1 MARSLSVTTVVLAV
15 LALTSSMLA
24 AAAAGT
30 SPPFIQLEPSV
41 AQPGE
46 TVRVSGRGPALD
58 AETCI
63 VRFNGMK
70 IDADCLWGE
79 SGTIS
84 GAFVVP
90 ADTETGTTAAVWVC
104 WPDCSNS
111 NELAFSAVKPAY
123 WQAVTE
129 LKIVAPF
136 VEVPDVTCL
145 QVDEAAARV
154 KQAGFEVVID
164 RGRGDVVTDQ
174 EPRPGP
180 EVQLPLDVPVV
191 LLLLDVPVPD
201 LSGRTYDEART
212 TLESTCLA
220 ISAVDGVI
228 GGVVEVQDP
237 GPAVLVSGGTP
248 VSVTMSGPAPGPDPE
263 PGPNPE
269 PEPEPVPEP
278 EPNPEPVPEPEPNP
292 EPVPEPEPIDE
303 VDSVSFPVTGTGSV
317 LAVLAF
323 LLAAGLLTNALRRRA
338 QGNHGSG
345 GQVRVTP
352 RPGAGPTFV
361 TTSNDEHSRDHIITV
376 VPEEI
381 GRSTTVEEVTS

>member
-1 MARSLSVTTVVLAV
+1 
-15 LALTSSMLA
+15 
-24 AAAAGT
+24 
-30 SPPFIQLEPSV
+30 
-41 AQPGE
+41 
-46 TVRVSGRGPALD
+46 
-58 AETCI
+58 
-63 VRFNGMK
+63 
-70 IDADCLWGE
+70 
-79 SGTIS
+79 
-84 GAFVVP
+84 
-90 ADTETGTTAAVWVC
+90 
-104 WPDCSNS
+104 
-111 NELAFSAVKPAY
+111 
-123 WQAVTE
+123 
-129 LKIVAPF
+129 
-136 VEVPDVTCL
+136 
-145 QVDEAAARV
+145 
-154 KQAGFEVVID
+154 
-164 RGRGDVVTDQ
+164 
-174 EPRPGP
+174 
-180 EVQLPLDVPVV
+180 
-191 LLLLDVPVPD
+191 
-201 LSGRTYDEART
+201 
-212 TLESTCLA
+212 
-220 ISAVDGVI
+220 
-228 GGVVEVQDP
+228 
-237 GPAVLVSGGTP
+237 
-248 VSVTMSGPAPGPDPE
+248 MSGPAPGPDPE